1 MSEKIE
7 LEDEI
12 DELKVADF
20 FDTYEEYIFNEIIPM
35 AIAKY
40 LALGFSKDILSPC
53 PIKNHINSAIDIFN
67 LGYDINI
74 ILPRIEEILIEKY
87 YLKIVDY
94 QTTKLEKIDKK

>member
-40 LALGFSKDILSPC
+40 LALGFSKDI
-53 PIKNHINSAIDIFN
+53 
-67 LGYDINI
+67 NI

-87 YLKIVDY
+87 YLKIIDY
-94 QTTKLEKIDKK
+94 QTTKLEKIDK

>member
-40 LALGFSKDILSPC
+40 LALGFSKDILSQC

-94 QTTKLEKIDKK
+94 QTTKLEKIDK

>member
-40 LALGFSKDILSPC
+40 LALGFSKDILSAC

-94 QTTKLEKIDKK
+94 QTTKLEKIDK